1 MAVVLKEMT
10 MWSTGNGGE
19 TNDSSKEPSSVMEF
33 ATTTMHRDDVVLLA
47 KITDISQ
54 KRPPPRH
61 GSRKVFFFLGKDR
74 GAAGRDFITP
84 IHMVAGP
91 NMKKGAPLDTPLYT
105 YISGHTRRTQ
115 VFYFHSALYGKS
127 FVMLLRCC
135 FFTGTDFLASFFLA
149 KYDHLVN
156 P

>member
-61 GSRKVFFFLGKDR
+61 GSRKVFSWGKIAAAAAILLPQFIWWR
-74 GAAGRDFITP
+74 GP
-84 IHMVAGP
+84 I
-91 NMKKGAPLDTPLYT
+91 
-105 YISGHTRRTQ
+105 
-115 VFYFHSALYGKS
+115 
-127 FVMLLRCC
+127 
-135 FFTGTDFLASFFLA
+135 
-149 KYDHLVN
+149 
-156 P
+156 

>member
-61 GSRKVFFFLGKDR
+61 GSRKVFFSWGKIAAAR
-74 GAAGRDFITP
+74 RPRFYYPNSYGGGAQYEEG
-84 IHMVAGP
+84 
-91 NMKKGAPLDTPLYT
+91 GA
-105 YISGHTRRTQ
+105 S
-115 VFYFHSALYGKS
+115 
-127 FVMLLRCC
+127 
-135 FFTGTDFLASFFLA
+135 
-149 KYDHLVN
+149 
-156 P
+156 